1 MLIITTA
8 EIVAAKHGPE
18 EIIFRQIGDAR
29 ENRVT
34 RHMGMSISGGF
45 VCVVWVTGSGFQDQA
60 W

>member
-8 EIVAAKHGPE
+8 EVVAAKHGPE
-18 EIIFRQIGDAR
+18 EITFRQIGDAR

-45 VCVVWVTGSGFQDQA
+45 VCVV
-60 W
+60 